1 MAARD
6 SERAQRAAQ
15 AQRLVLDVDG
25 GRGAVREACE
35 FLLEARGALQALE
48 AGFR

>member
-1 MAARD
+1 MAAGD
-6 SERAQRAAQ
+6 ADWQS
-15 AQRLVLDVDG
+15 RLPG

-35 FLLEARGALQALE
+35 FLLQARGALQRLE